1 MGKVVWVMEL
11 KEDKIDDYIKIH
23 KKENV
28 WPEIMNVNKRAGVK
42 KEVIF
47 IFKNYVFL
55 YLEVKDYKKMMDV
68 FEKDEGL
75 KKWNKI
81 TLSMTKSK
89 PDLRSALI
97 KLDLIFDYQ
106 NGKLIH

>member
-1 MGKVVWVMEL
+1 M
-11 KEDKIDDYIKIH
+11 
-23 KKENV
+23 
-28 WPEIMNVNKRAGVK
+28 
-42 KEVIF
+42 
-47 IFKNYVFL
+47 
-55 YLEVKDYKKMMDV
+55 KDYKKMMDV

>member
-47 IFKNYVFL
+47 IFKNYVF
-55 YLEVKDYKKMMDV
+55 Y
-68 FEKDEGL
+68 
-75 KKWNKI
+75 I
-81 TLSMTKSK
+81 
-89 PDLRSALI
+89 
-97 KLDLIFDYQ
+97 
-106 NGKLIH
+106 